1 MSTPSG
7 NRPRTLGNDGSPP
20 RRSDKET
27 ETVALQAIQGW
38 EYAQL
43 INPTMD
49 QINDAGRKGWRLVG
63 SPTSK
68 IVFGSSGK
76 MVYTF
81 ERPLPLTM

>member
-7 NRPRTLGNDGSPP
+7 NRPRTPGNDGYPT

-27 ETVALQAIQGW
+27 DTVALQGIQGW
-38 EYAQL
+38 EYMGL
-43 INPTMD
+43 ESPSMD

-63 SPTSK
+63 PPTSK

-81 ERPLPLTM
+81 ERPLPLSM